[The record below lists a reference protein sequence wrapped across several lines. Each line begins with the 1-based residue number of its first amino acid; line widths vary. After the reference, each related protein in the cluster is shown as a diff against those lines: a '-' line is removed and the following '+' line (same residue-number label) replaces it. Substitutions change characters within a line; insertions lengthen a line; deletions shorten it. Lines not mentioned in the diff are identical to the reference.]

1 MKDDELRAR
10 FEVWVQTTSGWK
22 ACKQRG
28 KPMHLRQ
35 NADGSYN
42 DFRVNDRWF
51 AWQACHAAMQG
62 EDVRRDGATQNW
74 IELNTKAQSKVE
86 SSVLWERFIDGTPLS
101 NDIACW
107 MADFAIEAID
117 TAMGERH
124 ELS

>member
-1 MKDDELRAR
+1 MTNDELRAAFEAHFSRPPFEWR
-10 FEVWVQTTSGWK
+10 FSRYTD
-22 ACKQRG
+22 KQAWPG
-28 KPMHLRQ
+28 AYVHYHIEC
-35 NADGSYN
+35 AWES
-42 DFRVNDRWF
+42 
-51 AWQACHAAMQG
+51 WQACHAAMQG

>member
-62 EDVRRDGATQNW
+62 EDVVRDAARYRLIRKGLSEFHGDVYGMAFA
-74 IELNTKAQSKVE
+74 E
-86 SSVLWERFIDGTPLS
+86 DGDYPVS
-101 NDIACW
+101 GNDL
-107 MADFAIEAID
+107 DKHVD
-117 TAMGERH
+117 AMGERH